1 MTDDVDSQA
10 YFPWDSLIMNGKLK
24 NDGLPGSSKHT
35 NPKAG
40 SCVWIRSKPF
50 FAAKRGSIKTS
61 LGFFTGPTSSAV
73 MIEIT
78 QTKTEGDSQISV

>member
-10 YFPWDSLIMNGKLK
+10 YFPWDSLITNGKLK
-24 NDGLPGSSKHT
+24 HDGLPESGKNT

-40 SCVWIRSKPF
+40 SCLWIRSKPF
-50 FAAKRGSIKTS
+50 FAAKRGSIRTS
-61 LGFFTGPTSSAV
+61 LDFFTDPTSSAV

-78 QTKTEGDSQISV
+78 QTETEGGYRMGE